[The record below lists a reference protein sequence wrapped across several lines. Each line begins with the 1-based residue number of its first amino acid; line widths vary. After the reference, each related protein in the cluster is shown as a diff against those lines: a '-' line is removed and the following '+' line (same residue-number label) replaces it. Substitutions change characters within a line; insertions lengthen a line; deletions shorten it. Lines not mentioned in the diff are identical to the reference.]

1 MGTVAFAIAL
11 ALAPGAGAAQ
21 LSAAKALAAQGAQ
34 EYVEGRYEEAVRDLK
49 AASDVLHEPILL
61 YNLGQCERA
70 RGHIEE
76 AIGYYRA
83 YLKAAPNAPNVAAAK
98 KKLQEALDARARP
111 VPGGGLHGIPPPAAP
126 GSIPPPAPR
135 SPLPAPSDIAPQTPA
150 EAAQVQPPPSPFPEP
165 APPAAVTES
174 LEPSGHSHWLGATL
188 VAAAVVCAGFAVY
201 GAIQVVQYD
210 QTSKAAATWPQ
221 YDQLVAQQ
229 SSAQTW
235 EYAAIGLGIAAAG
248 VGTGAI
254 FAW

>member
-1 MGTVAFAIAL
+1 MSTVAIAIAL
-11 ALAPGAGAAQ
+11 ALGPGAGAAQ
-21 LSAAKALAAQGAQ
+21 IAAAKTLASQGAQ
-34 EYVEGRYEEAVRDLK
+34 EYVAGHYEEAVRDLK
-49 AASDVLHEPILL
+49 ASYDVLQEPILL

-98 KKLQEALDARARP
+98 KKLQEALDAKARP
-111 VPGGGLHGIPPPAAP
+111 VPGGGLHGIPPPVASTPAP
-126 GSIPPPAPR
+126 PPR

-150 EAAQVQPPPSPFPEP
+150 EAAQVQPPPAPPPVEP
-165 APPAAVTES
+165 APAGAVTES
-174 LEPSGHSHWLGATL
+174 PEPASHSHWLGATL
-188 VAAAVVCAGFAVY
+188 IAAAVVCAGFAVY
-201 GAIQVVQYD
+201 GAVQVVQYD

-221 YDQLVAQQ
+221 YNQLVAQQ
-229 SSAQTW
+229 SNAQTW